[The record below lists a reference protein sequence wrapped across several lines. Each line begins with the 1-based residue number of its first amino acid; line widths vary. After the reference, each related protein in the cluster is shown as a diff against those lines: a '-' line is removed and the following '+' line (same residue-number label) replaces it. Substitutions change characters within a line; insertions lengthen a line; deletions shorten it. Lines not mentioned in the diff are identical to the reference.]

1 MVRIRG
7 VNSRK
12 KAIPEFLKA
21 YLIEV
26 KRTAGSTKVRSSFW
40 RPLLATLA
48 KTAEAGPD
56 QVVTMLGDS
65 KPAVRAASCHLL
77 ALMGPRARHTMDAL
91 VKVLTD
97 PDPQTRRKAA
107 FALRQIGADKKTLPA
122 LTQALQ
128 DSEWLVRFYAVEAL
142 GSLGPQAAPAAAA
155 LQRLARD
162 ESPEIR
168 QATFEALKRLE
179 VQ

>member
-1 MVRIRG
+1 VKLK
-7 VNSRK
+7 SA

-26 KRTAGSTKVRSSFW
+26 KRTAGSTKIRSSFW
-40 RPLLATLA
+40 WPLLA

-56 QVVTMLGDS
+56 QVVTMLADS

-91 VKVLTD
+91 VEVLTD

-107 FALRQIGADKKTLPA
+107 FALRQIGVDHKSLP
-122 LTQALQ
+122 ALQ

>member
-1 MVRIRG
+1 VKLK
-7 VNSRK
+7 SA

-26 KRTAGSTKVRSSFW
+26 KRTAGSTKIRSSFW
-40 RPLLATLA
+40 WPLLATLA

-56 QVVTMLGDS
+56 QVVTMLADS

-91 VKVLTD
+91 TD

-107 FALRQIGADKKTLPA
+107 FALRQTGVDHKSLP
-122 LTQALQ
+122 ALQ